1 MKNISLAIWS
11 VVFVIFAG
19 SVNAQSTSTY
29 DKCLAALAEGDL
41 DQAKTLA
48 AEIESKR
55 NLTQENI
62 IKGTRCL
69 EETFGDIFWYDPD
82 YNFWTKGDRAV
93 NLKKMHEKQE
103 RKEMLKK
110 KQAELQKK
118 LKQQEAELQKKRE
131 PLEKK
136 ETCLISKKAA
146 IDALKSSVFG
156 KIIENNKQLI
166 NERTLSACV
175 KINDADPIAAI
186 MNPICREVFTQNLH
200 PDLENQ
206 DLIAQY
212 QELNSEDVVA
222 RFGLMETRLELE
234 QLDNSTASA
243 NGDGKSIREQAFQ
256 TCE

>member
-29 DKCLAALAEGDL
+29 DKCLAALAKGDL

-48 AEIESKR
+48 GVIRFER

-69 EETFGDIFWYDPD
+69 EEAFGEIFWYDAKK
-82 YNFWTKGDRAV
+82 YYWYKGDLAIKF
-93 NLKKMHEKQE
+93 KKVAEE
-103 RKEMLKK
+103 RRIIEEERRKES
-110 KQAELQKK
+110 
-118 LKQQEAELQKKRE
+118 ELQKKRE
-131 PLEKK
+131 IIEKK
-136 ETCLISKKAA
+136 ALCLRNKKAA

>member
-1 MKNISLAIWS
+1 MKNICLAIWS

-19 SVNAQSTSTY
+19 SVDAQSTSTY
-29 DKCLAALAEGDL
+29 DKCLTALAEGDL
-41 DQAKTLA
+41 EQAQTLA
-48 AEIESKR
+48 GLIRNER

-69 EETFGDIFWYDPD
+69 EEAFGEIFWYDAKK
-82 YNFWTKGDRAV
+82 YYWYKGDMAI
-93 NLKKMHEKQE
+93 
-103 RKEMLKK
+103 MLKK
-110 KQAELQKK
+110 AAEERKIIEEERK
-118 LKQQEAELQKKRE
+118 RAAEIRRKRKQQEAELQKKRE

-136 ETCLISKKAA
+136 RTCLISKKAA

-212 QELNSEDVVA
+212 QELNSEDVMV
-222 RFGLMETRLELE
+222 GYDLMETRRELE
-234 QLDNSTASA
+234 QLDNKTAPA
-243 NGDGKSIREQAFQ
+243 NYGGKSIREQAFQ